1 MSKQAVQHNT
11 EVQVDKMSASPDML
25 IRQSK
30 QNGYE
35 WKNKMSKQAV
45 SAGLMKQTMTTR
57 SSSTQIGAMQ
67 QPAEYQMS
75 VSSSKPLVLLE
86 QIKQANK
93 NTQSIFKICSF
104 LP

>member
-1 MSKQAVQHNT
+1 MCAIHQTVQIKWVWDKNKMSKQAVQHNT

-45 SAGLMKQTMTTR
+45 SAGLMK
-57 SSSTQIGAMQ
+57 
-67 QPAEYQMS
+67 
-75 VSSSKPLVLLE
+75 
-86 QIKQANK
+86 
-93 NTQSIFKICSF
+93 
-104 LP
+104 